1 MEPHSYREFMQFL
14 NEREEEYSKLYR
26 ESSAQVNQKY
36 YLHAVQAV
44 RELRRRAT
52 LKWQK

>member
-14 NEREEEYSKLYR
+14 SEREEEYSKLYR

-36 YLHAVQAV
+36 YLYALQAV
-44 RELRRRAT
+44 RELRKKAIQ
-52 LKWQK
+52 KWQK